1 MKLAERTFRRSDYYI
16 TSPFGK
22 RINPV
27 TKKDSFHSGV
37 DYGTN
42 REKWKQYALEDGK
55 VLRAGYNAQG
65 YGHYAEIE
73 YPRLGVSLFYGHFDK
88 KYIKAGDIVNED
100 TIIGL
105 TGTTGMSTGIHL
117 HLGLKINGNYVDPEK
132 YDYKE
137 AQKMDFKIGDYVYAL
152 EDIKLYT
159 TINHLESKYILK
171 KDCKAYVRFIK
182 NNEVAL
188 ADSNTKEYFES
199 AWTGELDK
207 LSKDDPK
214 EEYKKLYE
222 EQLEINKALEN
233 KINKAIED
241 LKG

>member
-55 VLRAGYNAQG
+55 VLRAGYNAKG

-73 YPRLGVSLFYGHFDK
+73 YPRLGISLFYGHFDK

-117 HLGLKINGNYVDPEK
+117 HLGLKINGVYVNPEE

-137 AQKMDFKIGDYVYAL
+137 EEMNFKIGDYVYAL
-152 EDIKLYT
+152 ENVKLYT
-159 TINHLESKYILK
+159 TVKHLESKYTLTK
-171 KDCKAYVRFIK
+171 NSKAYVKYIK
-182 NNEVAL
+182 GNEVAL
-188 ADSNTKEYFES
+188 ADPNTKVYFES

-207 LSKDDPK
+207 LSKNDPK
-214 EEYKKLYE
+214 EDYKKLYE
-222 EQLEINKALEN
+222 DQLEINKTLEN

>member
-1 MKLAERTFRRSDYYI
+1 MKLAERTFKRNDYYI
-16 TSPFGK
+16 TSPFGM

-27 TKKDSFHSGV
+27 TKKKAMHSGV

-42 REKWKQYALEDGK
+42 RENWKQYALENGK
-55 VLRAGYNAQG
+55 VLRTGYNAKG

-73 YPRLGVSLFYGHFDK
+73 YPRLGISLFYGHFDK
-88 KYIKAGDIVNED
+88 KYIKAGDIVDEN

-132 YDYKE
+132 YNYEEAKE
-137 AQKMDFKIGDYVYAL
+137 MNFKIGDYVYAL
-152 EDIKLYT
+152 EDVKLYT
-159 TINHLESKYILK
+159 TIRHFENKYTLK
-171 KDCKAYVRFIK
+171 KGDKAYIKYIK

-188 ADSNTKEYFES
+188 ADPNTKEYFES

-214 EEYKKLYE
+214 DYKQLYE
-222 EQLEINKALEN
+222 EQLEVNKLLEN

-241 LKG
+241 LK